1 MDTNL
6 ELCLNR
12 KVSKLLDL
20 PRGALLAN
28 VIYKGNYN
36 VDPFQVA
43 FIHCTQIDC
52 SENYYQGRPSNVLYS
67 FVPESTQRPIE
78 SIKTLINSRHNELTF
93 SIKNDKGEII
103 NNKGAGV
110 LIECEVF

>member
-1 MDTNL
+1 M
-6 ELCLNR
+6 
-12 KVSKLLDL
+12 SKLLDL

-36 VDPFQVA
+36 IDPFQVA
-43 FIHCTQIDC
+43 FIHCAQIDC
-52 SENYYQGRPSNVLYS
+52 SDNYYQGQPSNVLYS
-67 FVPESTQRPIE
+67 LVPESTQRPIE
-78 SIKTLINSRHNELTF
+78 SIKTLLNSRHNELTF